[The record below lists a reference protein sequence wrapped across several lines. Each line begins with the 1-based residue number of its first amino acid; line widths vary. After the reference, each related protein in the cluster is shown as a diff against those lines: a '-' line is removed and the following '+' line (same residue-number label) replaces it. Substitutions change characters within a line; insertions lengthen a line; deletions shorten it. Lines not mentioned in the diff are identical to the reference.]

1 MSRETSRLRLR
12 RIDSQEAYRARR
24 NPITLLE
31 YMKIGID
38 LGTTNS
44 ALAWIDEG
52 EAEDREFPPVHVFE
66 TPQLVAA
73 GRIEPRRTLPS
84 FLFLEDG
91 QPVGVYAREQGALVP
106 TRLVH
111 SAKSWLS
118 NPDVDRTAKILP
130 WDSPE
135 TGRVLSPVEVSAR
148 YLTKFREEWDR
159 IKGAPLAAQ
168 DIVLTV
174 PASFDEEARELTV
187 MAAREAGIERLTLL
201 EEPAAAFYSWIA
213 NNLAQSRKKLFD
225 GQIVLVCDV
234 GGGTSDFSLI
244 RVSREG
250 DLVNFTR
257 TAVGKHLLLGGDNLD
272 LTLAW
277 LVETKLNAQLTIRQ
291 RSGLR
296 RQCSAAKE
304 KLLNDP
310 NLKSVEIT
318 VLGTGSALIGK
329 SLKTQIL
336 REEALELAL
345 EGFLPFSERG
355 EKPKQE
361 KRSLFRELGLPYVS
375 DPAVTRHLNEFL
387 EPTGETPDAILF
399 NGGFFIPEILRE
411 RVADVVGKWYGR
423 RPEILENSDL
433 DLAVA
438 RGAAYYSYVRATGSG
453 VLVRGGLPRTYYIGL
468 GEAREGKFSAV
479 CLVPRGAEEGV
490 SLEVDNG
497 ALQLVAN
504 RPVSFRL
511 YSSLTRTDDKLG
523 DVVEFEAGDNS
534 LHNHAPLHAV
544 IRFGKKAEERLI
556 PVKLGAGLTEIGTL
570 ETWCESKI
578 SDNRWRLEFALRKHA
593 VQPTER
599 KAAAV
604 VSEAA
609 LKNALE
615 LIEAV
620 FSASVKSTGPV
631 GVPPE
636 ELPSKLEQAMGLGR
650 MSWPVAAI
658 RQMAD
663 AFLAAAGGR
672 RKSPAYEARWLN
684 LCGFCLRPGFGYPG
698 DNFRI
703 EQARRIYSAGLT
715 YGNQAQCEIDWWI
728 FWGRLAGGLNRNQQ
742 SDVYQRLSGSLL
754 PRGNKKPQRINA
766 ALLREMWRT
775 AASLELLPLGTK
787 TELGD
792 ALIKRVKTGDYKES
806 ELWCLARLGARKLFY
821 GPSNLAIPPAT
832 AARWAETLLK
842 ATNTGDAL
850 AAIGRRTDDPARD
863 LPAPVRQAIRAKL
876 QTSPHS
882 ERLLALFEGEEGDE
896 GALGRIFGEELP
908 SGLVLAEQI
917 AADSPE

>member
-1 MSRETSRLRLR
+1 
-12 RIDSQEAYRARR
+12 
-24 NPITLLE
+24 
-31 YMKIGID
+31 MKVGID

-44 ALAWIDEG
+44 ALAYIDER
-52 EAEDREFPPVHVFE
+52 EAEDRDFPPIHIFE
-66 TPQLVAA
+66 TPQLVAP
-73 GRIEPRRTLPS
+73 GRVEPRRTLPS
-84 FLFLEDG
+84 FMFLEDG
-91 QPVGVYAREQGALVP
+91 QPVGLYAREQGALVP

-130 WDSPE
+130 WDSQE
-135 TGRVLSPVEVSAR
+135 TGRVLSPVEVSSRLIA
-148 YLTKFREEWDR
+148 KFREEWDKHR
-159 IKGAPLAAQ
+159 GVPLAGQ

-187 MAAREAGIERLTLL
+187 MAARDAGLEKLTLL

-213 NNLAQSRKKLFD
+213 HNLAQSRKKLFD

-277 LVETKLNAQLTIRQ
+277 LVETKLGVPLSIRQ

-310 NLKSVEIT
+310 DLQSVEIT

-329 SLKTQIL
+329 SLKTEIR

-345 EGFLPFSERG
+345 EGFLPFTERG
-355 EKPKQE
+355 EAPKEE

-375 DPAVTRHLNEFL
+375 DPAITRHLNAFL
-387 EPTGETPDAILF
+387 EPTGQVPDAILF

-411 RVADVVGKWYGR
+411 RVADVVGRWYER
-423 RPEILENSDL
+423 RPEIFENVDL

-438 RGAAYYSYVRATGSG
+438 RGAAYYSYVRSTGSG

-468 GEAREGKFSAV
+468 GEARDGKFPAV
-479 CLVPRGAEEGV
+479 CLVPRGAEEG
-490 SLEVDNG
+490 SAIEIDND

-523 DVVEFEAGDNS
+523 QVLEFPAGDPD
-534 LHNHAPLHAV
+534 LHMHAPLNAV

-556 PVKLGAGLTEIGTL
+556 PVKLGARLTEIGTL
-570 ETWCESKI
+570 QTWCESKI
-578 SDNRWRLEFALRKHA
+578 SDNRWNLQFELRKQA
-593 VQPTER
+593 PAEPAER

-604 VSEAA
+604 VSEQA
-609 LKNALE
+609 LKSSLE
-615 LIEAV
+615 LIAAV
-620 FSASVKSTGPV
+620 FSTTVKSPIA
-631 GVPPE
+631 PE
-636 ELPSKLEQAMGLGR
+636 ELPAKLEQTMGLGKN
-650 MSWPVAAI
+650 SWPLSTI

-663 AFLAAAGGR
+663 AFLAAADGR
-672 RKSPAYEARWLN
+672 KKSPAYEVRWLN
-684 LCGFCLRPGFGYPG
+684 LGGFCIRPGFGYPG
-698 DNFRI
+698 DDFRI
-703 EQARRIYSAGLT
+703 EQARRVYSSGLT
-715 YGNQAQCEIDWWI
+715 YGNQVQCEIDWWI
-728 FWGRLAGGLNRNQQ
+728 FWGRVAGGLNRNQQ
-742 SDVYQRLSGSLL
+742 TDIYQRLAAFLL
-754 PRGNKKPQRINA
+754 PRGNKKPQRINP

-775 AASLELLPLGTK
+775 ASSLELLPIGTK
-787 TELGD
+787 TELGE
-792 ALIKRVKTGDYKES
+792 ALVKRVKAGDYKES
-806 ELWCLARLGARKLFY
+806 ELWCLSRLGARKLFY
-821 GPSNLAIPPAT
+821 GPINLVVPPAT
-832 AARWAETLLK
+832 VTRWVEALLK
-842 ATNTGDAL
+842 IPAAAEAL
-850 AAIGRRTDDPARD
+850 AAMARRTEDPTRD
-863 LPAPVRQAIRAKL
+863 LPAPTRETVRAKL
-876 QTSPHS
+876 QQSPHAD
-882 ERLLALFEGEEGDE
+882 RFLAVLDGEEEDDR
-896 GALGRIFGEELP
+896 ALDRIFGEELP
-908 SGLVLAEQI
+908 SGLVLAE
-917 AADSPE
+917 

>member
-1 MSRETSRLRLR
+1 
-12 RIDSQEAYRARR
+12 
-24 NPITLLE
+24 
-31 YMKIGID
+31 MKIGID

-44 ALAWIDEG
+44 ALAYIDER
-52 EAEDREFPPVHVFE
+52 EAEDRDFPPVHVFE

-73 GRIEPRRTLPS
+73 GRVEPRRTLPS
-84 FLFLEDG
+84 FLFLEEG
-91 QPVGVYAREQGALVP
+91 EPVGAYARDQGALVP

-118 NPDVDRTAKILP
+118 NSDVDRTAKILP

-148 YLTKFREEWDR
+148 YLAKFREEWDR
-159 IKGAPLAAQ
+159 AKGAPLAEQ

-187 MAAREAGIERLTLL
+187 MAAKEAGIERLTLL

-213 NNLAQSRKKLFD
+213 HNLAQSRKKLFD
-225 GQIVLVCDV
+225 GQVVLVCDV

-244 RVSREG
+244 RVTRQG

-304 KLLNDP
+304 KMLNDP
-310 NLKSVEIT
+310 HLKSVEIT
-318 VLGTGSALIGK
+318 VLGGGSSLIGK
-329 SLKTQIL
+329 SLKTEIL

-345 EGFLPFSERG
+345 DGFLPFTERG
-355 EKPKQE
+355 EAPKDE

-375 DPAVTRHLNEFL
+375 DAAITRHLNAFL
-387 EPTGETPDAILF
+387 EPTGEIPDAILF
-399 NGGFFIPEILRE
+399 NGGFFIPELLRE
-411 RVADVVGKWYGR
+411 RVADAVGRWYGR

-438 RGAAYYSYVRATGSG
+438 RGAAYYSYVRSTGSG

-468 GEAREGKFSAV
+468 GEAREGKFPAV
-479 CLVPRGAEEGV
+479 CMVERGAEEGA
-490 SLEVDNG
+490 SMEVDNG
-497 ALQLVAN
+497 GLQLVAN

-511 YSSLTRTDDKLG
+511 YSSLTRTEDKLG
-523 DVVEFEAGDNS
+523 DVLEFAAGDTS
-534 LHNHAPLHAV
+534 LHTHAPLHAV

-556 PVKLGAGLTEIGTL
+556 PVKLGARLTELGTL

-578 SDNRWRLEFALRKHA
+578 SENRWRLQFELRKQA
-593 VQPTER
+593 AQQPAER

-604 VSEAA
+604 VSEQA
-609 LKNALE
+609 LKSSLA

-620 FSASVKSTGPV
+620 FSPGAKSP
-631 GVPPE
+631 VPPE
-636 ELPSKLEQAMGLGR
+636 ELPSKLEQSMGLGR
-650 MSWPVAAI
+650 NSWPVAAI

-663 AFLAAAGGR
+663 AFLTVADGR

-698 DNFRI
+698 DDFRI
-703 EQARRIYSAGLT
+703 EQTRKIYAAGLT
-715 YGNQAQCEIDWWI
+715 YANQTQCEIDWWI
-728 FWGRLAGGLNRNQQ
+728 FWGRVAGGLNRNQQ
-742 SDVYQRLSGSLL
+742 TDCYQRLAASLL
-754 PRGNKKPQRINA
+754 PRGNQKPQRINS

-775 AASLELLPLGTK
+775 ASSLELLPLGTK
-787 TELGD
+787 TELGE
-792 ALIKRVKTGDYKES
+792 ALIKRVKSGDYKES

-821 GPSNLAIPPAT
+821 GPINLVVAPAT
-832 AARWAETLLK
+832 AARWAEALLK
-842 ATNTGDAL
+842 ASNAGDAL
-850 AAIGRRTDDPARD
+850 ASIGRRTDDPTRD
-863 LPAPVRQAIRAKL
+863 LPAPTRDAMRVKL
-876 QTSPHS
+876 QAVPHAA
-882 ERLLALFEGEEGDE
+882 RLVAIFDGEAEDE
-896 GALGRIFGEELP
+896 GTLGRIFGEELP
-908 SGLVLAEQI
+908 SGLVLAQAEKEP
-917 AADSPE
+917 AAI